1 MQDMERI
8 EIRLLDESDI
18 PAAMQLKELACWNQT
33 ENDWRRLLRLEPR
46 GCFCAQVG
54 GELVGTTTTTTYDK
68 QLAWIGMVLVN
79 PQNRRLGVATRLMN
93 TALSYLR
100 GRVATVMLDATPEG
114 RPVYEKLGFG
124 VQSVIERWVGFVP
137 DIRVRSGGVKSAAQ
151 LDNETRRELFAL
163 DRRAF
168 GADRS
173 KLIEILI
180 EDACAAPVL
189 TTAVNGR
196 TQGYALARRGSH
208 ADYVGPVVTSDPEQ
222 AGPLLDRVLSQLTA
236 PQIYVD
242 VNSAFEQSAELLAAR
257 GFVKQRDLIRM
268 GHGPRNSATSP
279 WVFAI
284 AGPEVG

>member
-1 MQDMERI
+1 MGRI

-46 GCFCAQVG
+46 GCFCALVG
-54 GELVGTTTTTTYDK
+54 GDLVGTTTTTTYEN

-79 PQNRRLGVATRLMN
+79 PQNRRRGIATRLMN
-93 TALSYLR
+93 TALTYLR

-114 RPVYEKLGFG
+114 QPVYEKLGFG
-124 VQSVIERWVGFVP
+124 IESVRERWVGFVADTP
-137 DIRVRSGGVKSAAQ
+137 LRSGGVKSAVQ
-151 LDNETRRELFAL
+151 LDSETRRELFAL

-180 EDACAAPVL
+180 ENACVEPVL
-189 TTAVNGR
+189 ATASDGR
-196 TQGYALARRGSH
+196 VQGYALARRGSN

-222 AGPLLDRVLSQLTA
+222 AGPLLDRVLSQLTGR
-236 PQIYVD
+236 QIYVD
-242 VNSAFEQSAELLAAR
+242 LNSAFERGAELLAAR

-268 GHGPRNSATSP
+268 CYGARNSATSA
-279 WVFAI
+279 WVFAM